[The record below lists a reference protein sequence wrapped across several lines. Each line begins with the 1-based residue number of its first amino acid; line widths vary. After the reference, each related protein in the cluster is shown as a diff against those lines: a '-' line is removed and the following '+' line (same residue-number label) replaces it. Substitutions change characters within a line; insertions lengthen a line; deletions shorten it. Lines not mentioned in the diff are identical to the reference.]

1 MRIVGYSWLGVYADD
16 FEAAV
21 GFFADK
27 LGLTM
32 EWRQEDTDFAGFRL
46 PSGQLLE
53 VFGPRWAETHGT
65 YEGAN
70 PSTSPILGFEVE
82 DVEAAREELAGRG
95 VEFVTEALEFEG
107 GASSAKFLGPGGRV
121 YEVWRPEERFRMG
134 RQP

>member
-1 MRIVGYSWLGVYADD
+1 MVRIVGYSWMGVYADD
-16 FEAAV
+16 FEATI

-27 LGLTM
+27 LGLPL

-53 VFGPRWAETHGT
+53 VFGPRWAESHGR
-65 YEGAN
+65 YDGAN

-82 DVEAAREELAGRG
+82 DVGAAREELAGRG

-107 GASSAKFLGPGGRV
+107 GASSAKFLGPGGQV

-134 RQP
+134 R

>member
-1 MRIVGYSWLGVYADD
+1 MVRIVGYSWMGVYADD
-16 FEAAV
+16 FEATID
-21 GFFADK
+21 FFADK
-27 LGLTM
+27 LGLPL

-53 VFGPRWAETHGT
+53 VFGPRWAESHGR
-65 YEGAN
+65 YDGAS
-70 PSTSPILGFEVE
+70 PSISPILGFEVE

-107 GASSAKFLGPGGRV
+107 GASSAKFLGPDGQV

-134 RQP
+134 RQ

>member
-1 MRIVGYSWLGVYADD
+1 MVRILGYSWMGVYAED
-16 FEAAV
+16 FETTIN
-21 GFFADK
+21 FFTEG
-27 LGLTM
+27 LGLPL

-53 VFGPRWAETHGT
+53 VFGPRWADTHVQYDGVQ
-65 YEGAN
+65 

-82 DVEAAREELAGRG
+82 DVEAAREELMSRG

-107 GASSAKFLGPGGRV
+107 GASSAKFLGPDGQV

-134 RQP
+134 RR